1 MDGNSSAR
9 MFIPAALT
17 TPKVSLSQSTH
28 RSEPDSGS
36 MRPNSSSRPRT
47 VRVRRFPDNRIQ
59 LISCH
64 PGLVC
69 RRTVTGDPPPAEG
82 PVRRGRRSP
91 RAPRFPWSARRHGPC
106 PLPFPGAAQPG
117 LDAAGSVRPVGARE
131 RLRIK
136 QRRHAARGR
145 AAPAAR
151 RDHRGAEPRLRTRVP
166 GQRGG
171 QPPVAQVPVLVQRQ
185 RPAVDGDREAT
196 PGIVEA
202 DPAAGLQ
209 PEAQPR
215 RLRVGRREPLGG
227 VLRRPGRKR
236 VRAPADIRPAEGV
249 DPGRRARRRHGPPS
263 AKAASVHERT
273 SSTRPSPLML
283 LTTSTVFSLREECGR
298 RH

>member
-1 MDGNSSAR
+1 MPPRPRLPSSRHWRSTARRRPRSAGPPEPPRTAFSVVRPSAR
-9 MFIPAALT
+9 
-17 TPKVSLSQSTH
+17 
-28 RSEPDSGS
+28 
-36 MRPNSSSRPRT
+36 PR
-47 VRVRRFPDNRIQ
+47 
-59 LISCH
+59 
-64 PGLVC
+64 
-69 RRTVTGDPPPAEG
+69 
-82 PVRRGRRSP
+82 
-91 RAPRFPWSARRHGPC
+91 
-106 PLPFPGAAQPG
+106 PLPFPGGAQPG

-131 RLRIK
+131 LLRVE

-151 RDHRGAEPRLRTRVP
+151 RDHQGAEPRLRTRVP

-236 VRAPADIRPAEGV
+236 VRAPADIRPAEDV
-249 DPGRRARRRHGPPS
+249 DPGRR
-263 AKAASVHERT
+263 
-273 SSTRPSPLML
+273 
-283 LTTSTVFSLREECGR
+283 
-298 RH
+298 